1 MVKKQDIKITTEQQ
15 LPQNRIISKYW
26 LRFLVIII
34 LVIGVFF
41 RFVNIDRK
49 IYWNDEVY
57 SSLRISGYL
66 ESEMSE
72 QLRNGRLLSIQDL
85 QKYQYP
91 NSEKN
96 TIDTIKGLISEESQV
111 VPLYFVIARFW
122 VELFGNSVAVTRSF
136 SAFISLLTFPCLYWL
151 CQELF
156 ESSLIGWMAIAL
168 IAVSPIHVLYAQ
180 EARAYSLWI
189 VAILISSIALLRAIR
204 LKTKVSW
211 CIYAATL
218 SLGFYSHLFF
228 SWIALGQGIYVAAIE
243 RFRFSRTSINYLFS
257 SLAAVI
263 TFVPW
268 ILIIIIHPT
277 PDKLSWANGKQTFF
291 GTAVKWIGIISR
303 AFLDVG
309 IGSTDSAKFNIAL
322 IPIILIIITVIIY
335 SIYVLCRRTS
345 KEVWLFILI
354 LIGSVGL
361 PLLAVDLLFQK
372 QSTSTRYLLPVI
384 LGIQLAVAY
393 LFAIK
398 LTSISPKIWQ
408 KRLWSIVVSIVIIS
422 GIISCML
429 SSQAQIWW
437 IKSPLRYQEYPEVA
451 NIISQSNKPLL
462 ISDADMILIQTLGHL
477 LDSKVQ
483 FQFVRQEQLPEI
495 TNGFSDIFLFNPSDF
510 LKAGIEKI
518 YNSKL
523 QQIDK
528 SLWKITKST

>member
-1 MVKKQDIKITTEQQ
+1 MKKQ
-15 LPQNRIISKYW
+15 LSQNWIISKSW
-26 LRFLVIII
+26 LRFLMIII

-41 RFVNIDRK
+41 RFVNLDRK

-66 ESEMSE
+66 ESEMNDR
-72 QLRNGRLLSIQDL
+72 LRNGRLVSLEDL

-111 VPLYFVIARFW
+111 VPLYFVILRFW
-122 VELFGNSVAVTRSF
+122 VEWFGNSVAVIRSL

-151 CQELF
+151 CKELF
-156 ESSLIGWMAIAL
+156 GSSLIGWMSIAL

-180 EARAYSLWI
+180 EARTYSLWI
-189 VAILISSIALLRAIR
+189 VAILISSIALLRAMR

-228 SWIALGQGIYVAAIE
+228 TWIALGQGVYVAVIE
-243 RFRFSRTSINYLFS
+243 RLRLSKTSINYLFS
-257 SLAAVI
+257 ALAGVI
-263 TFVPW
+263 TFLPW
-268 ILIIIIHPT
+268 IWIIITHPT
-277 PDKLSWANGKQTFF
+277 PDKLSWANAKQTLFES
-291 GTAVKWIGIISR
+291 AIRWVGIISR

-309 IGSTDSAKFNIAL
+309 IGSSEPLKFNIAL
-322 IPIILIIITVIIY
+322 IFCIFIILALIIY

-354 LIGSVGL
+354 LIGSVAL
-361 PLLAVDLLFQK
+361 PLLAVDLLFEK
-372 QSTSTRYLLPVI
+372 QSTSTRYLLPVV
-384 LGIQLAVAY
+384 LGMQLAVAY
-393 LFAIK
+393 LFTIK

-408 KRLWSIVVSIVIIS
+408 KKLWSLVVSIVLIS
-422 GIISCML
+422 GIVSCML
-429 SSQAQIWW
+429 SFQAQLWW
-437 IKSPLRYQEYPEVA
+437 IKVPQRYQEYPEIA
-451 NIISQSNKPLL
+451 NILSKTNKPLL
-462 ISDADMILIQTLGHL
+462 ISDADMIFIQTLGHL
-477 LDSKVQ
+477 LDPKVR
-483 FQFVRQEQLPEI
+483 FQFVPQEQLPEI
-495 TNGFSDIFLFNPSDF
+495 TNGFTDIFLFKPSDF

-523 QQIDK
+523 QQIDR